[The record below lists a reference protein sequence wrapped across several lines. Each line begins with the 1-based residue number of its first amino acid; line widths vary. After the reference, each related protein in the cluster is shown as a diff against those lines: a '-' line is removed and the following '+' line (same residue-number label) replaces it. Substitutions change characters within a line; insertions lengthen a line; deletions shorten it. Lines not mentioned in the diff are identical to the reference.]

1 MKLEAN
7 KLLQHHLNSLFDQPF
22 KRFQGVKYR
31 NIFKYSVP
39 FKERFCTLQKCASL
53 LNVSVMILITAKG
66 EFQSTG
72 IKLSENLIH
81 FSSSLKITQFIG
93 VPDFTSQVCFM
104 TSCSILYS
112 NTTRMHMGQNTVR
125 IHRSSSLNQ
134 VKQTHVL
141 GDRQRRRVLGVPW
154 PLSKVVMGP
163 TWAFCSPEAV
173 GVIICQGARVG
184 VCVRLKVHMQLFAS
198 ILVSCFGAS
207 PLNRMKCIDP
217 TYL

>member
-1 MKLEAN
+1 M
-7 KLLQHHLNSLFDQPF
+7 
-22 KRFQGVKYR
+22 KYR

-93 VPDFTSQVCFM
+93 VPDFSSQVCFM

-134 VKQTHVL
+134 VKQTRLGRQTKKEGLGCAMALVWSGYGAHMGILLSRGCWGNYLPGCTCGSVCQIECGFWAHV
-141 GDRQRRRVLGVPW
+141 
-154 PLSKVVMGP
+154 
-163 TWAFCSPEAV
+163 C
-173 GVIICQGARVG
+173 
-184 VCVRLKVHMQLFAS
+184 KVHMQLFAS
-198 ILVSCFGAS
+198 ILVLCFGAS

>member
-1 MKLEAN
+1 MSKVKLEAN

-22 KRFQGVKYR
+22 KHFQGVKYR

-93 VPDFTSQVCFM
+93 VPDFISQVCFM
-104 TSCSILYS
+104 TSFSILYS
-112 NTTRMHMGQNTVR
+112 NTTDPQIKFFESSKTNTCLGR
-125 IHRSSSLNQ
+125 
-134 VKQTHVL
+134 QTKKEGL
-141 GDRQRRRVLGVPW
+141 GCA
-154 PLSKVVMGP
+154 M
-163 TWAFCSPEAV
+163 A
-173 GVIICQGARVG
+173 
-184 VCVRLKVHMQLFAS
+184 
-198 ILVSCFGAS
+198 LV
-207 PLNRMKCIDP
+207 
-217 TYL
+217 